1 MIRVHDLY
9 KRYGDLAAVDHIG
22 FEVNAGE
29 IFGILGPNGAGKTT
43 TLEILEGL
51 RQPDGGQV
59 LVDGVDA
66 LRFPRQVRAR
76 IGVQLQQ
83 SGFFDRLTVEETL
96 IFFGAFYSATVPV
109 ADVIRR
115 LQLEDKRRSRVGA
128 LSGGQLQRLSIAVA
142 LIHDPRIVVLD
153 EPTTGLDPQARRA
166 LWEVIEA
173 FRHEGRT
180 VLLTTH
186 YMEEAQRLCDRV
198 AIMDHGRIVALD
210 APRAL
215 IRAHAPKTTVAV
227 TMGDGAVA
235 FASLP
240 GVQAVEQANGE
251 VRLSTSDPLQTVQ
264 ALIALRG
271 GGQASFSQL
280 RVEEASLEDVFLQ
293 LTGRRLRE

>member
-96 IFFGAFYSATVPV
+96 VFFGAFYSATVPV